1 MSYSVRNI
9 VIALILAVVAAG
21 LVIMYTSNVQ
31 HNADKSIKTTTVVV
45 SKGDIVA
52 GTPLNTLVD
61 GGAFTTRQVATKDV
75 VPGAYTSITSL
86 NTSLATATN
95 ITAGA
100 QVTPAMFSDS
110 KDTAIVNQIHGT
122 MRAVQLAF
130 NANRVLGGT
139 LKAGDHVDILGE
151 TTIQASAN
159 NSKYTQETVAG
170 RIITNVEVLSTYDT
184 GVATEPLTS
193 ASGANSASGTDDGT
207 GGDAVILAV
216 PQNLLPD
223 LMLVR
228 ANGEFWMALRPGH
241 GAQDT
246 GISLAT
252 PCSIFGAG
260 MTLAQLKNALP
271 ICVSGVKHS

>member
-9 VIALILAVVAAG
+9 VIALVLALVAAG
-21 LVIMYTSNVQ
+21 LVVMYTSNVKSQ
-31 HNADKSIKTTTVVV
+31 ADKSIKTTTVVV

-52 GTPLNTLVD
+52 GTPVNTLVT
-61 GGAFTTRQVATKDV
+61 GNAFATRQVATKDV
-75 VPGAYTSITSL
+75 VPGAFTSVASL

-100 QVTPAMFSDS
+100 QITPAMFSDS

-122 MRAVQLAF
+122 MRAVQLSF

-139 LKAGDHVDILGE
+139 LKAGDHVDIYGE
-151 TTIQASAN
+151 GTIQASNN
-159 NSKYTQETVAG
+159 NSKYSQQTVAS

-184 GVATEPLTS
+184 GVATAPLTS
-193 ASGANSASGTDDGT
+193 ASGANSASGTSDGT
-207 GGDAVILAV
+207 GGDAVILAI

-228 ANGEFWMALRPGH
+228 AVGGFWMALRPSH

-246 GISLAT
+246 GVSVAT
-252 PCSIFGAG
+252 PCSVFGTG
-260 MTLAQLKNALP
+260 LTLVQAKNILP
-271 ICVSGVKHS
+271 ICVSGAKN

>member
-9 VIALILAVVAAG
+9 VIALILAVAAAG
-21 LVIMYTSNVQ
+21 LVIMYTSNVK

-45 SKGDIVA
+45 SKGDVVA

-75 VPGAYTSITSL
+75 VPGAYTSIKSL

-100 QVTPAMFSDS
+100 QITPAMFSDS

-122 MRAVQLAF
+122 TRAVQVAF

-139 LKAGDHVDILGE
+139 LKAGDHVDIFGE
-151 TTIQASAN
+151 MTIQASVN
-159 NSKYTQETVAG
+159 NSKYQQQTVAA

-193 ASGANSASGTDDGT
+193 ASGANSASGTDDGQ
-207 GGDAVILAV
+207 GGDAVILAI

-223 LMLVR
+223 FMLIR
-228 ANGEFWMALRPGH
+228 QDGQFWLALRPGH

-246 GISLAT
+246 GQSVAT
-252 PCSIFGAG
+252 PCTTFGVGLTAV
-260 MTLAQLKNALP
+260 QLKNSLP
-271 ICVSGVKHS
+271 ICVSGAKK

>member
-21 LVIMYTSNVQ
+21 LVIMYTSNVK
-31 HNADKSIKTTTVVV
+31 HNADQSIKTTTVVV
-45 SKGDIVA
+45 AKGDIVA

-75 VPGAYTSITSL
+75 VPGAFTSISSL

-139 LKAGDHVDILGE
+139 LKAGDHVDIYGE
-151 TTIQASAN
+151 ITIQSSRN
-159 NSKYTQETVAG
+159 NSQFSQQTVAA

-184 GVATEPLTS
+184 GVATVPLTS
-193 ASGANSASGTDDGT
+193 ASGANSASGTDDGS

-216 PQNLLPD
+216 PQNVLPD
-223 LMLVR
+223 LMLIR
-228 ANGEFWMALRPGH
+228 AGGEFWMALRPGH

-246 GISLAT
+246 GQSVAT
-252 PCSIFGAG
+252 PCTTFGVGLTAV
-260 MTLAQLKNALP
+260 QLKNSLP
-271 ICVSGVKHS
+271 ICVSGAKK

>member
-9 VIALILAVVAAG
+9 VIALILAVAAAG
-21 LVIMYTSNVQ
+21 LVIMYTSNVK

-45 SKGDIVA
+45 SKGDVVA

-75 VPGAYTSITSL
+75 VPGAFTSISSL

-100 QVTPAMFSDS
+100 QITPAMFSDS

-122 MRAVQLAF
+122 MRAVQVAF

-139 LKAGDHVDILGE
+139 LKAGDHVDIFGE
-151 TTIQASAN
+151 ITIQSSRN
-159 NSKYTQETVAG
+159 NSQFSQQTVAA

-184 GVATEPLTS
+184 GVATTPLTS

-207 GGDAVILAV
+207 GGDAVILAI

-223 LMLVR
+223 FMLIR
-228 ANGEFWMALRPGH
+228 ADGQFWMALRPGH

-246 GISLAT
+246 GASVAT
-252 PCSIFGAG
+252 PCSTFATGLTAV
-260 MTLAQLKNALP
+260 QVKNSLP
-271 ICVSGVKHS
+271 ICVSGAKK

>member
-21 LVIMYTSNVQ
+21 LVIMYTSNVK
-31 HNADKSIKTTTVVV
+31 HNADQSIKTTTVVV
-45 SKGDIVA
+45 AKGDIVA

-75 VPGAYTSITSL
+75 VPGAFTSISSL

-139 LKAGDHVDILGE
+139 LKAGDHVDIFGE
-151 TTIQASAN
+151 MTIQSSRN
-159 NSKYTQETVAG
+159 NSTYSQQTVAA
-170 RIITNVEVLSTYDT
+170 RVITNVEVLSTYDT
-184 GVATEPLTS
+184 GVATAPLTS
-193 ASGANSASGTDDGT
+193 ASGANSASGTDDGS
-207 GGDAVILAV
+207 GGDAVIVAI

-223 LMLVR
+223 LMLIR
-228 ANGEFWMALRPGH
+228 AGGEFWMALRPGH

-246 GISLAT
+246 GQSVAT
-252 PCSIFGAG
+252 PCSTFGVGLTAV
-260 MTLAQLKNALP
+260 QLKNSLP
-271 ICVSGVKHS
+271 ICVSGAKK

>member
-9 VIALILAVVAAG
+9 VIALILAVAAAG
-21 LVIMYTSNVQ
+21 LVIMYTSNVK
-31 HNADKSIKTTTVVV
+31 HNADRSIKTTTVVV
-45 SKGDIVA
+45 SKGDVVA

-75 VPGAYTSITSL
+75 VPGAYTSIKSL

-100 QVTPAMFSDS
+100 QITPAMFSDS

-122 MRAVQLAF
+122 TRAVQVAF

-139 LKAGDHVDILGE
+139 LKAGDHVDIFGE
-151 TTIQASAN
+151 MTIQASVN
-159 NSKYTQETVAG
+159 NSKYQQQTVAA

-193 ASGANSASGTDDGT
+193 ASGANSASGTDDGQ
-207 GGDAVILAV
+207 GGDAVILAI

-223 LMLVR
+223 FMLIRQDGQFWLAVR
-228 ANGEFWMALRPGH
+228 PSH

-246 GISLAT
+246 GASVAT
-252 PCSIFGAG
+252 PCSTFATGLTAVQIR
-260 MTLAQLKNALP
+260 NSLP
-271 ICVSGVKHS
+271 ICVSGVQN

>member
-9 VIALILAVVAAG
+9 VIALILAVAAAG
-21 LVIMYTSNVQ
+21 LVIMYTSNVK

-45 SKGDIVA
+45 SKGDVVA

-75 VPGAYTSITSL
+75 VPGAYTSIKSL

-100 QVTPAMFSDS
+100 QITPAMFSDS

-122 MRAVQLAF
+122 MRAVQVAF

-139 LKAGDHVDILGE
+139 LKAGDHVDIYGE
-151 TTIQASAN
+151 ITIQSSRN
-159 NSKYTQETVAG
+159 NSQYSQQTVAA

-184 GVATEPLTS
+184 GVATTPLTS
-193 ASGANSASGTDDGT
+193 ASGANSASGTDDGS

-223 LMLVR
+223 LMLIR
-228 ANGEFWMALRPGH
+228 KDGEFWMALRPGH

-246 GISLAT
+246 GQSVAT
-252 PCSIFGAG
+252 PCTTFGVGLTAV
-260 MTLAQLKNALP
+260 QLKNSLP
-271 ICVSGVKHS
+271 ICVSGVKH

>member
-21 LVIMYTSNVQ
+21 LVIMYTSNVKHQ
-31 HNADKSIKTTTVVV
+31 ADQSIKTTTVVV

-52 GTPLNTLVD
+52 GTPLNTLVS

-75 VPGAYTSITSL
+75 VPGAFTSVSSL

-100 QVTPAMFSDS
+100 QITPAMFSNS

-122 MRAVQLAF
+122 MRAVQVAF

-139 LKAGDHVDILGE
+139 LKAGDHVDIFGE
-151 TTIQASAN
+151 MTIQATN
-159 NSKYTQETVAG
+159 NASKISQQTVAA
-170 RIITNVEVLSTYDT
+170 RVITNVEVLSTYDT
-184 GVATEPLTS
+184 GVASAPLTS

-207 GGDAVILAV
+207 GGDAVILAI
-216 PQNLLPD
+216 PQNELPD
-223 LMLVR
+223 FMLIRGVG
-228 ANGEFWMALRPGH
+228 AFWMALRPSH

-246 GISLAT
+246 GAAVAT
-252 PCSIFGAG
+252 PCSTFASG
-260 MTLAQLKNALP
+260 MTLVQIKNTLP
-271 ICVSGVKHS
+271 ICVSGVKQ

>member
-21 LVIMYTSNVQ
+21 LVIMYTSNVK
-31 HNADKSIKTTTVVV
+31 HNADQSIKTTTVVV

-75 VPGAYTSITSL
+75 VPGAFTSISSL

-139 LKAGDHVDILGE
+139 LKAGDHVDIFGE
-151 TTIQASAN
+151 MTIQSSRN
-159 NSKYTQETVAG
+159 NSTYSQQTVAG

-184 GVATEPLTS
+184 GVATVPLTS
-193 ASGANSASGTDDGT
+193 ASGANSASGTDDGS
-207 GGDAVILAV
+207 GGDAVILAI

-223 LMLVR
+223 LMLIR
-228 ANGEFWMALRPGH
+228 GGGEFWMALRPGH

-246 GISLAT
+246 GASIAT
-252 PCSIFGAG
+252 PCTTFGVGLTAV
-260 MTLAQLKNALP
+260 QVKNSLP
-271 ICVSGVKHS
+271 ICVSGAKN

>member
-21 LVIMYTSNVQ
+21 LVIMYTSNVK
-31 HNADKSIKTTTVVV
+31 HNADQSIKTTTVVV

-75 VPGAYTSITSL
+75 VPGAFTSISSL

-139 LKAGDHVDILGE
+139 LKAGDHVDIFGE
-151 TTIQASAN
+151 MTIQSSRN
-159 NSKYTQETVAG
+159 NSTYSQQTVAG
-170 RIITNVEVLSTYDT
+170 RVITNVEVLSTYDT
-184 GVATEPLTS
+184 GVASVPLTS
-193 ASGANSASGTDDGT
+193 ASGANSASGTDDGS
-207 GGDAVILAV
+207 GGDAVILAI

-223 LMLVR
+223 LMLIR
-228 ANGEFWMALRPGH
+228 GGGEFWMALRPSH

-246 GISLAT
+246 GASIAT
-252 PCSIFGAG
+252 PCTTFGVGLTAV
-260 MTLAQLKNALP
+260 QVKNSLP
-271 ICVSGVKHS
+271 ICVSGVKH

>member
-21 LVIMYTSNVQ
+21 LVIMYTSNVK
-31 HNADKSIKTTTVVV
+31 HNADQSIKTTTVVV
-45 SKGDIVA
+45 AKGDIVA

-75 VPGAYTSITSL
+75 VPGAFTSIKSL

-122 MRAVQLAF
+122 MRAVQVAF

-139 LKAGDHVDILGE
+139 LKAGDHVDIYGE
-151 TTIQASAN
+151 ITIQSSRN
-159 NSKYTQETVAG
+159 NSQFSQQTVAA

-184 GVATEPLTS
+184 GVATTPLTS

-207 GGDAVILAV
+207 GGDAVILAI

-223 LMLVR
+223 FMLIR
-228 ANGEFWMALRPGH
+228 ADGQFWMALRPGH

-246 GISLAT
+246 GASVAT
-252 PCSIFGAG
+252 PCSTFATGLTAV
-260 MTLAQLKNALP
+260 QVKNSLP
-271 ICVSGVKHS
+271 ICVSGAKK

>member
-21 LVIMYTSNVQ
+21 LVIMYTSNVK
-31 HNADKSIKTTTVVV
+31 HNADQSIKTTTVVV
-45 SKGDIVA
+45 AKGDIVA

-75 VPGAYTSITSL
+75 VPGAFTSISSL

-139 LKAGDHVDILGE
+139 LKAGDHVDIFGE
-151 TTIQASAN
+151 ITIQSSRN
-159 NSKYTQETVAG
+159 NSQFSQQTVAA

-184 GVATEPLTS
+184 GVATTPLTS

-207 GGDAVILAV
+207 GGDAVILAI

-223 LMLVR
+223 FMLIR
-228 ANGEFWMALRPGH
+228 ADGQFWMALRPGH

-246 GISLAT
+246 GASVAT
-252 PCSIFGAG
+252 PCSTFATGLTAV
-260 MTLAQLKNALP
+260 QVKNSLP
-271 ICVSGVKHS
+271 ICVSGAKK

>member
-1 MSYSVRNI
+1 

-21 LVIMYTSNVQ
+21 LVIMYTSNVK
-31 HNADKSIKTTTVVV
+31 HNADQSIKTTTVVV

-75 VPGAYTSITSL
+75 VPGAFTSIGSL

-139 LKAGDHVDILGE
+139 LKAGDHVDIFGE
-151 TTIQASAN
+151 MTIQSSRN
-159 NSKYTQETVAG
+159 NSSYSQQTVAA

-184 GVATEPLTS
+184 GVATTPLTS
-193 ASGANSASGTDDGT
+193 ASGANSASGTDDGS

-216 PQNLLPD
+216 PQNVLPD
-223 LMLVR
+223 LMLIR
-228 ANGEFWMALRPGH
+228 AGGEFWMALRPGH

-246 GISLAT
+246 GQSVAT
-252 PCSIFGAG
+252 PCTTFGVGLTAV
-260 MTLAQLKNALP
+260 QLKNSLP
-271 ICVSGVKHS
+271 ICVSGAKK

>member
-21 LVIMYTSNVQ
+21 LVIMYTSNVK
-31 HNADKSIKTTTVVV
+31 HNADQSIKTTTVVV

-75 VPGAYTSITSL
+75 VPGAFTSISSL

-100 QVTPAMFSDS
+100 QITPAMFSDS

-139 LKAGDHVDILGE
+139 LKAGDHVDIFGE
-151 TTIQASAN
+151 MTIQASVN
-159 NSKYTQETVAG
+159 NSKYQQQTVAA

-193 ASGANSASGTDDGT
+193 ASGANSASGTDDGS
-207 GGDAVILAV
+207 GGDAVIIAV

-223 LMLVR
+223 LMLIR
-228 ANGEFWMALRPGH
+228 ADGEFWMALRPSH

-246 GISLAT
+246 GASVAT
-252 PCSIFGAG
+252 PCSTFATGLTAVQIR
-260 MTLAQLKNALP
+260 NSLP
-271 ICVSGVKHS
+271 ICVSGVQN

>member
-21 LVIMYTSNVQ
+21 LVIMYTSNVK
-31 HNADKSIKTTTVVV
+31 HNADQSIKTTTVVV
-45 SKGDIVA
+45 AKGDIVA

-75 VPGAYTSITSL
+75 VPGAFTSISSL

-122 MRAVQLAF
+122 MRAVQVAF

-139 LKAGDHVDILGE
+139 LKAGDHVDIFGE
-151 TTIQASAN
+151 ITIQSSRN
-159 NSKYTQETVAG
+159 NSQFSQQTVAA

-184 GVATEPLTS
+184 GVATTPLTS

-207 GGDAVILAV
+207 GGDAVILAI

-223 LMLVR
+223 FMLIR
-228 ANGEFWMALRPGH
+228 ADGQFWMALRPGH

-246 GISLAT
+246 GASVAT
-252 PCSIFGAG
+252 PCSTFATGLTAV
-260 MTLAQLKNALP
+260 QVKNSLP
-271 ICVSGVKHS
+271 ICVSGAKK

>member
-9 VIALILAVVAAG
+9 VIALILAVAAAG
-21 LVIMYTSNVQ
+21 LVIMYTSNVK
-31 HNADKSIKTTTVVV
+31 HNADQSIKTTTVVV
-45 SKGDIVA
+45 SKGDVVA

-75 VPGAYTSITSL
+75 VPGAYTSIKSL

-100 QVTPAMFSDS
+100 QITPAMFSDS

-139 LKAGDHVDILGE
+139 LKAGDHVDIYGE
-151 TTIQASAN
+151 TTIQASVN
-159 NSKYTQETVAG
+159 NSKYQQQTVAG

-184 GVATEPLTS
+184 GVASEPLTA
-193 ASGANSASGTDDGT
+193 ASGANSASGTDDGS
-207 GGDAVILAV
+207 GGDAVIIAV

-223 LMLVR
+223 LMLIR
-228 ANGEFWMALRPGH
+228 ADGEFWMALRPSH

-246 GISLAT
+246 GASVAT
-252 PCSIFGAG
+252 PCSTFGVGLTAV
-260 MTLAQLKNALP
+260 QIRNSLP
-271 ICVSGVKHS
+271 ICVSGVKN

>member
-21 LVIMYTSNVQ
+21 LVIMYTSNVKSQ
-31 HNADKSIKTTTVVV
+31 ADKSIKTTTVVV

-52 GTPLNTLVD
+52 GTPLNTLVT
-61 GGAFTTRQVATKDV
+61 GGAFTTHQVATKDV
-75 VPGAYTSITSL
+75 VPGAFTSISSL

-100 QVTPAMFSDS
+100 QVTPAMFSNS
-110 KDTAIVNQIHGT
+110 NDTAIVNQIHGT
-122 MRAVQLAF
+122 MRAVQMAF

-139 LKAGDHVDILGE
+139 LKAGDHIDIYGE
-151 TTIQASAN
+151 TTIQASNN
-159 NSKYTQETVAG
+159 NSKYSQQTVAA

-184 GVATEPLTS
+184 GVASPPLTS
-193 ASGANSASGTDDGT
+193 ASGTNSSSGTADGS
-207 GGDAVILAV
+207 GGDSVILAI
-216 PQNLLPD
+216 PQNLLAD

-228 ANGEFWMALRPGH
+228 AGGGFWMALRPSH

-246 GISLAT
+246 GTSVAT
-252 PCSIFGAG
+252 PCSVFGTG
-260 MTLAQLKNALP
+260 LTTVQVKNFLP
-271 ICVSGVKHS
+271 ICVSGVK

>member
-21 LVIMYTSNVQ
+21 LVIMYTSNVKSQ
-31 HNADKSIKTTTVVV
+31 ADKSIKTTTVVV

-52 GTPLNTLVD
+52 GTPLNTLVS

-75 VPGAYTSITSL
+75 VPGAFTSVASL

-100 QVTPAMFSDS
+100 QVTPAMFSNS

-122 MRAVQLAF
+122 MRAVQVAF

-139 LKAGDHVDILGE
+139 LKAGDHVDIFGE
-151 TTIQASAN
+151 MTIQATN
-159 NSKYTQETVAG
+159 NSSKISQQTVAA
-170 RIITNVEVLSTYDT
+170 RVITNVEVLSTYDT
-184 GVATEPLTS
+184 GVASPPLTS

-207 GGDAVILAV
+207 GGDAVILAI
-216 PQNLLPD
+216 PQNQLAD
-223 LMLVR
+223 LMLIRVSGQFWLAVR
-228 ANGEFWMALRPGH
+228 PSH

-246 GISLAT
+246 GALVAT
-252 PCSIFGAG
+252 PCSTFSAG
-260 MTLAQLKNALP
+260 LTTVQIKNSLP
-271 ICVSGVKHS
+271 ICVSGAKR

>member
-21 LVIMYTSNVQ
+21 LVIMYTSNVK
-31 HNADKSIKTTTVVV
+31 HNADQSIKTTTVVV
-45 SKGDIVA
+45 AKGDIVA

-75 VPGAYTSITSL
+75 VPGAFTSISSL

-100 QVTPAMFSDS
+100 QITPAMFSDS

-139 LKAGDHVDILGE
+139 LKAGDHVDIFGE
-151 TTIQASAN
+151 MTIQSSRN
-159 NSKYTQETVAG
+159 NSTYSQQTVAG

-184 GVATEPLTS
+184 GVATTPLTS
-193 ASGANSASGTDDGT
+193 ASGANSASGTDDGS

-216 PQNLLPD
+216 PQNVLPD
-223 LMLVR
+223 LMLIR
-228 ANGEFWMALRPGH
+228 AGGEFWMALRPGH

-246 GISLAT
+246 GQSVAT
-252 PCSIFGAG
+252 PCTTFGVGLTAV
-260 MTLAQLKNALP
+260 QLKNSLP
-271 ICVSGVKHS
+271 ICVSGAKK

>member
-9 VIALILAVVAAG
+9 VIALILAVAAAG
-21 LVIMYTSNVQ
+21 LVIMYTSNVK
-31 HNADKSIKTTTVVV
+31 HEADKSIKTTAVVV
-45 SKGDIVA
+45 SKGDVVA

-75 VPGAYTSITSL
+75 VPGAYTSIKSL

-100 QVTPAMFSDS
+100 QITPAMFSDS

-122 MRAVQLAF
+122 MRAVQVAF

-139 LKAGDHVDILGE
+139 LKAGDHVDIFGE
-151 TTIQASAN
+151 MTIQASVN
-159 NSKYTQETVAG
+159 NSKYQQQTVAA

-184 GVATEPLTS
+184 GVATEQLTS
-193 ASGANSASGTDDGT
+193 ASGANSASGTDDGQ

-223 LMLVR
+223 FMLIR
-228 ANGEFWMALRPGH
+228 QDGEFWLAVRPSH

-246 GISLAT
+246 GSSVAT
-252 PCSIFGAG
+252 PCSTFATGLTAVQIR
-260 MTLAQLKNALP
+260 NSLP
-271 ICVSGVKHS
+271 ICVSGAKH

>member
-9 VIALILAVVAAG
+9 VIALILAVAAAG
-21 LVIMYTSNVQ
+21 LVIMYTSNVK

-45 SKGDIVA
+45 SKGDVVA

-75 VPGAYTSITSL
+75 VPGAYTSIKSL

-100 QVTPAMFSDS
+100 QITPAMFSAS

-122 MRAVQLAF
+122 MRAVQVAF

-139 LKAGDHVDILGE
+139 LKAGDHVDVFGE
-151 TTIQASAN
+151 MTIQASIN
-159 NSKYTQETVAG
+159 NSKYQQQTVAA

-223 LMLVR
+223 FMLIRQDGAFWLAVR
-228 ANGEFWMALRPGH
+228 PSH

-246 GISLAT
+246 GSSVAT
-252 PCSIFGAG
+252 PCSTFGTGLTA
-260 MTLAQLKNALP
+260 TQVRNSLP
-271 ICVSGVKHS
+271 ICVSGVKN

>member
-21 LVIMYTSNVQ
+21 LVIMYTSNVK
-31 HNADKSIKTTTVVV
+31 HNADQSIKTTTVVV
-45 SKGDIVA
+45 AKGDIVA

-75 VPGAYTSITSL
+75 VPGAFTSISSL

-100 QVTPAMFSDS
+100 QITPAMFSDS

-139 LKAGDHVDILGE
+139 LKAGDHVDIFGE
-151 TTIQASAN
+151 MTIQSSRN
-159 NSKYTQETVAG
+159 NSSFKH
-170 RIITNVEVLSTYDT
+170 RI
-184 GVATEPLTS
+184 
-193 ASGANSASGTDDGT
+193 
-207 GGDAVILAV
+207 
-216 PQNLLPD
+216 
-223 LMLVR
+223 
-228 ANGEFWMALRPGH
+228 ALRP
-241 GAQDT
+241 
-246 GISLAT
+246 
-252 PCSIFGAG
+252 
-260 MTLAQLKNALP
+260 
-271 ICVSGVKHS
+271 V

>member
-21 LVIMYTSNVQ
+21 LVIMYTSNVK
-31 HNADKSIKTTTVVV
+31 HEADRSIKTTTVVV
-45 SKGDIVA
+45 SKGDVVA
-52 GTPLNTLVD
+52 GTPVSTLVD

-75 VPGAYTSITSL
+75 VPGAYTSVKSL
-86 NTSLATATN
+86 NTALATATN

-100 QVTPAMFSDS
+100 QVTPSMFSDS

-139 LKAGDHVDILGE
+139 LKAGDHVDIYGE
-151 TTIQASAN
+151 TTIQASQN
-159 NSKYTQETVAG
+159 NSQYQQQTVAA

-184 GVATEPLTS
+184 GVAGVPLTS
-193 ASGANSASGTDDGT
+193 ASGTNSASGTDDGT
-207 GGDAVILAV
+207 GGDAVIVAV

-223 LMLVR
+223 LMLIR
-228 ANGEFWMALRPGH
+228 ATGQFWMALRPSH

-246 GISLAT
+246 GATIAT
-252 PCSIFGAG
+252 PCSTFGVG
-260 MTLAQLKNALP
+260 MTLVQLRNALP
-271 ICVSGVKHS
+271 ICVSGAKH

>member
-21 LVIMYTSNVQ
+21 LVIMYTSNVKSQ
-31 HNADKSIKTTTVVV
+31 ADKSIKTTTVVV
-45 SKGDIVA
+45 SKGDVVA
-52 GTPLNTLVD
+52 GTPVDTLVS

-75 VPGAYTSITSL
+75 VPGAFTSVSSL
-86 NTSLATATN
+86 NTSLATDTN

-100 QVTPAMFSDS
+100 QVTPAMFSSS

-122 MRAVQLAF
+122 MRAVQVAF

-139 LKAGDHVDILGE
+139 LKAGDHVDVFGE
-151 TTIQASAN
+151 ATIQSSLS
-159 NSKYTQETVAG
+159 NSKYTQQTVAA
-170 RIITNVEVLSTYDT
+170 RVITNVEVLSTYDT
-184 GVATEPLTS
+184 GVATTPLTS
-193 ASGANSASGTDDGT
+193 ASGANSASGTDDGQ

-223 LMLVR
+223 FMLIRKV
-228 ANGEFWMALRPGH
+228 GEFWLALRPNH

-246 GISLAT
+246 GAAIAT
-252 PCSIFGAG
+252 PCTVFGAG
-260 MTLAQLKNALP
+260 LNLVQVKDHLP
-271 ICVSGVKHS
+271 ICVSGVK